1 MALITFDT
9 FIKNHLNK
17 AMDYDGVAF
26 CQCIDLCKYYL
37 KEVFGLES
45 GAWGDA
51 HCWYENYNN
60 IPTLKNNFDRI
71 ANTPS
76 FIPKKGDI
84 MVWSGKLSSG
94 GHGHVA
100 ICDGVGD
107 TTYFYS
113 YDNNWTG
120 NHDATARIKHNYNCV
135 LGVLRP
141 KNQEQITG
149 KVEDKVTTNT
159 KNVKLKGIDISVY
172 QNNPDF
178 TKVKGAV
185 DYVIIRAGYGKY
197 SSQKDERFER
207 NYSEC
212 KKNNIPCGAYW
223 FSYSV
228 TAADAKKEA
237 KACLEAIKGK
247 QFEYPI
253 YYDIEGGSLTDKATV
268 SAMCKEFCGELEK
281 NGYYAGIYMSRI
293 PAQNLLDDECI
304 KKYTLWLA
312 EYDSNKLNWNK
323 ACDMWQYSSTGRVNG
338 IGGSV
343 DTDYCY
349 VDFPAIIKNGGFNGF
364 KKATTPTTTTEKK
377 ELTELDVKGFKKGDK
392 GFEALAVKTLLKLAI
407 SKKLVSGSVDDTS
420 GLGGGSIKIVNALLK
435 KWGYK
440 ENGIA
445 GTNFINR
452 LYKELK

>member
-1 MALITFDT
+1 MALMTFDDYFKKYNGKYIDFDGAYGVT
-9 FIKNHLNK
+9 CFDLANDYAQKVLGAKPFVGLYAWQIFVDYNK
-17 AMDYDGVAF
+17 QPDKDKFTKIV
-26 CQCIDLCKYYL
+26 
-37 KEVFGLES
+37 
-45 GAWGDA
+45 
-51 HCWYENYNN
+51 
-60 IPTLKNNFDRI
+60 
-71 ANTPS
+71 NTPD
-76 FIPKKGDI
+76 FVPKKGDI
-84 MVWSGKLSSG
+84 IVWAKSLNGDA
-94 GHGHVA
+94 GHVA
-100 ICDGVGD
+100 VCTGEGTTTWFKCYEQNWYGKGD
-107 TTYFYS
+107 ACT
-113 YDNNWTG
+113 
-120 NHDATARIKHNYNCV
+120 KLQHNYDHI

-141 KNQEQITG
+141 KNQEQIIG

-185 DYVIIRAGYGKY
+185 DYVIMRAGYGKY

-223 FSYSV
+223 FGYANTV
-228 TAADAKKEA
+228 DEAKKEA
-237 KACLEAIKGK
+237 QVCLSVIKGK

-253 YYDIEGGSLTDKATV
+253 YYDIEGAMVRLPKATV
-268 SAMCKEFCGELEK
+268 SAIAKAFCNELEK

-312 EYDSNKLNWNK
+312 EYSSKLNWNK

-338 IGGSV
+338 ISGSV
-343 DTDYCY
+343 DTNYCY

-364 KKATTPTTTTEKK
+364 KKAATPTTTTEKK
-377 ELTELDVKGFKKGDK
+377 ELAELDIKGFKKGDK
-392 GFEALAVKTLLKLAI
+392 GFEALAVKTLLKFAI